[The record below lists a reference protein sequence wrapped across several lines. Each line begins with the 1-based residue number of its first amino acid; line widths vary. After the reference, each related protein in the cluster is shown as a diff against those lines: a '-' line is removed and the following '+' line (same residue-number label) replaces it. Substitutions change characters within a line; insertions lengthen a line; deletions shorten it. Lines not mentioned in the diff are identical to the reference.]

1 MQSSILTGHAETTDV
16 DELAIL
22 LSDWSQHY
30 QQITP
35 GAFSGS
41 MKHVR
46 FEGLQLFRETTSQR
60 IHQAGTTA
68 PSTLTF
74 AMPIALSEPVRWR
87 GLMADA
93 DDMVCI
99 WGGQEIDICNARH
112 CDLLGVSVDLEEF
125 SAYAEQAGEHDLLRL
140 HGAAL
145 LKPAAQVRQAVQGF
159 LVNTLDTVMA
169 DAVPL
174 GHAQAQK
181 ALRESVHA
189 SLLALLT
196 QHDAF
201 PPSFSGAHARQLVGQ
216 ARAYLR
222 EHREEVTSVKDMCE
236 LLGVSQR
243 TLQYAFQDVLGINPH
258 SYFRAIRL
266 NSVRRDLKH
275 PAPDTAVLDVAARW
289 GFWHPSHFS
298 ADYKRRIGE
307 LPSMTLRRAQG
318 LLA

>member
-68 PSTLTF
+68 PSILTF

-112 CDLLGVSVDLEEF
+112 CDLLGVSVDLRN
-125 SAYAEQAGEHDLLRL
+125 SAPTQNRPANMTCCASTALPCSSRPLRC
-140 HGAAL
+140 AR
-145 LKPAAQVRQAVQGF
+145 PC
-159 LVNTLDTVMA
+159 
-169 DAVPL
+169 
-174 GHAQAQK
+174 K
-181 ALRESVHA
+181 ASWSIHW
-189 SLLALLT
+189 T
-196 QHDAF
+196 
-201 PPSFSGAHARQLVGQ
+201 PSWRML
-216 ARAYLR
+216 
-222 EHREEVTSVKDMCE
+222 
-236 LLGVSQR
+236 
-243 TLQYAFQDVLGINPH
+243 
-258 SYFRAIRL
+258 
-266 NSVRRDLKH
+266 
-275 PAPDTAVLDVAARW
+275 
-289 GFWHPSHFS
+289 SH
-298 ADYKRRIGE
+298 
-307 LPSMTLRRAQG
+307 
-318 LLA
+318 